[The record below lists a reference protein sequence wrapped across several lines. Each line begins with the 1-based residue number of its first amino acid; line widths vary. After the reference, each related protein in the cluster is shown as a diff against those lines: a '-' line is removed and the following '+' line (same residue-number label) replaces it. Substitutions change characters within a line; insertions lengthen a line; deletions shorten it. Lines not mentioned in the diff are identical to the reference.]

1 MTDELEGFFA
11 AAQAAGPAPSEA
23 LMARVL
29 ADADAAQPRAPATLP
44 MLRPGTVPLW
54 RRWLAALS
62 GAVGGGA
69 VVTGLA
75 SAAVAGIFIGYAG
88 PVTSDWLAGAVSGGE
103 DVPMMAASDL
113 FLGEG

>member
-44 MLRPGTVPLW
+44 MRT
-54 RRWLAALS
+54 
-62 GAVGGGA
+62 
-69 VVTGLA
+69 
-75 SAAVAGIFIGYAG
+75 
-88 PVTSDWLAGAVSGGE
+88 TSVR
-103 DVPMMAASDL
+103 
-113 FLGEG
+113 